1 MMRGV
6 AALLLTESE
15 TKDMSRV
22 RATCDAWIVGAL
34 APPVV
39 DEIST
44 TTLTRHD
51 EGNGAPGRRARTRGV
66 EDASGGDRVGGG
78 HRRITFTA
86 DRGRERAVERGPR
99 TRHRRH
105 DLDVVV
111 VAPHDPAPPRARLR
125 APLIAERAR
134 RVAGDERRL
143 LSVHR
148 AVDDIGRLGA
158 GHAEPRSRRR
168 LPPTPPV
175 VRPGTAR
182 VGERDE
188 HVVVEAVVAD
198 VPFGVDRVDRTEDDQ
213 RLVDEVA
220 PEVEQRAATGRL
232 RTTER
237 REPFEAALEP
247 RDVPEPPALDEV
259 PECEEVGVPPPVLV
273 RREHEPPL
281 RRQLH
286 RTGSRGGVQRERL
299 VAHDVQTERQRFVGE
314 RAVGV
319 GGRRD
324 RHRFGTGGRER
335 LQRVERGN
343 VRVVGGDERAAFR
356 RGGDDAEEVTRLR
369 ARQQRSVEDPTPEA
383 VAGESDAQRF
393 GHARG
398 VSQQRTPR

>member
-1 MMRGV
+1 MG
-6 AALLLTESE
+6 
-15 TKDMSRV
+15 
-22 RATCDAWIVGAL
+22 
-34 APPVV
+34 
-39 DEIST
+39 
-44 TTLTRHD
+44 H
-51 EGNGAPGRRARTRGV
+51 APGDG
-66 EDASGGDRVGGG
+66 
-78 HRRITFTA
+78 
-86 DRGRERAVERGPR
+86 
-99 TRHRRH
+99 RH

-111 VAPHDPAPPRARLR
+111 VAVHDPAPPRRRLR

-134 RVAGDERRL
+134 RVAGDERRF

-175 VRPGTAR
+175 VRPGAAR

-220 PEVEQRAATGRL
+220 PEVEQRAATRPASDHRAGENRSKRL
-232 RTTER
+232 SNRAT
-237 REPFEAALEP
+237 L
-247 RDVPEPPALDEV
+247 PEPPALDEV

-273 RREHEPPL
+273 RRQHEPAL